1 VNFPLWLRRSA
12 QIARVEHARSRRR
25 PGRSS
30 TWRAVLA
37 VALVGLSIGG
47 GIGAYVFGQSLTA
60 NEVSVPIRL
69 LQAAVVTASAMFL
82 WTAIQGAS
90 RRVARLN
97 VDHLLTTVQVREV
110 VLGVGIVEYAWTIA
124 PLSPVVLGVAAGF
137 ALGTGSPA
145 NAGSIS
151 VAVAGLVGVTTILGI
166 AISFAMRFVTLRSP
180 RLRRY
185 RNYAYV
191 AAFLVGLLAWMTV
204 VQGPVSNERV
214 VNWLSS
220 VPFAWFVDLGLLAA
234 PNAEVGLGRGLGAL
248 GLTIVGV
255 PVLTVV
261 ATGFADRALT
271 TDSVSTTA
279 VHRSRPLVGNGLAE
293 YVFADWVPRPALTVA
308 RKRWTQERR
317 LPRGLLYQGFV
328 LLIGPVVYL
337 PILATG
343 TVPAISVVALASLCA
358 VGTVLAFGVDC
369 LGAEYASLPM
379 TLTAVS
385 GYRFVQGTVLAAIT
399 VSTPITVIAVVG
411 IGIWSPLSGI
421 ELALTA
427 LTGVAL
433 SVTGLLFV
441 VVLGLRVSY
450 YDFQPISVPFT
461 DMTVHTDRN
470 VSFRLVAVVVLVG
483 LLVLPATVT
492 YGVAFVEGTGAPTVT
507 AGVSS
512 LFLTIILAAGVSLLA
527 YRRSVRAYERYV
539 LP

>member
-1 VNFPLWLRRSA
+1 MTPPSWLRRSV

-30 TWRAVLA
+30 AWRAVLA
-37 VALVGLSIGG
+37 IALVGLSIGG
-47 GIGAYVFGQSLTA
+47 GVGAYVFGQSLA
-60 NEVSVPIRL
+60 AKSVSVPVRAL
-69 LQAAVVTASAMFL
+69 RTAVVAASAMFL
-82 WTAIQGAS
+82 WTGIQGAS
-90 RRVARLN
+90 RRIARLN
-97 VDHLLTTVQVREV
+97 VDHLLTTVRVREV
-110 VLGVGIVEYAWTIA
+110 VLGIGIVEYAWTVA

-137 ALGTGSPA
+137 AVGTGSPA
-145 NAGSIS
+145 SAGSIG
-151 VAVAGLVGVTTILGI
+151 VAVAGLVGVTTVLGI
-166 AISFAMRFVTLRSP
+166 AVSFATTFATLRSP

-191 AAFLVGLLAWMTV
+191 AAFLLGLLVWTTV

-214 VNWLSS
+214 VDWLRS

-234 PNAEVGLGRGLGAL
+234 PNAEVGFGRGLAAL
-248 GLTIVGV
+248 GLTIIGV
-255 PVLTVV
+255 PVLTVI

-293 YVFADWVPRPALTVA
+293 YAFAGWVPRPALTVA

-328 LLIGPVVYL
+328 LLVGPVVYL

-343 TVPAISVVALASLCA
+343 AVPAISVVALASLCA
-358 VGTVLAFGVDC
+358 VGAVLAFGVDC

-379 TLTAVS
+379 TLTTVP
-385 GYRFVQGTVLAAIT
+385 GRRFVQGTVLAATT
-399 VSTPITVIAVVG
+399 VSTPITFIAVVG
-411 IGIWSPLSGI
+411 IGVWSPLSRI
-421 ELALTA
+421 ELVLTA
-427 LTGVAL
+427 LAGVAL
-433 SVTGLLFV
+433 SVAGVLFV
-441 VVLGLRVSY
+441 VALGLRVSY
-450 YDFQPISVPFT
+450 YDFQPISIPFT

-470 VSFRLVAVVVLVG
+470 VSFRLVAVLVLVG

-492 YGVAFVEGTGAPTVT
+492 YGMAFVGGTRAPAVT
-507 AGVSS
+507 AGAGS
-512 LFLTIILAAGVSLLA
+512 LLVTVLLAAGVSLLA
-527 YRRSVRAYERYV
+527 YRRSVRAYEQYA